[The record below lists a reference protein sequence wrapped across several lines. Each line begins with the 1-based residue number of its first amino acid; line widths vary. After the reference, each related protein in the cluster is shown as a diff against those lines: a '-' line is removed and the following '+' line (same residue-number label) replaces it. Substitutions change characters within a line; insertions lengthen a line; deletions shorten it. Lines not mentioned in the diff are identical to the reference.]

1 MLERVTT
8 ADGLVFFESPA
19 LRALGVPHG
28 FSTRIGPGGNTHF
41 TLASDNDA
49 HMAQFAAALDCP
61 AREHV
66 TVYQVHGACVWDGA
80 RVSSPASADE
90 LRVGTPALRYEADA
104 ITSSD
109 PAQLLAVR
117 TADCV
122 PVLLASSDGSRVAA
136 IHAGWKGLVAGV
148 IPNAVKAL
156 LEKNRDREEA
166 GARIRTTPP
175 PSRSGFLAAIGPC
188 MGLAAFEVDEDV
200 AAQFDAAGLGAAV
213 NRHSWPKPHVDLRL
227 AAELQLHQAKAQLI
241 DSEDLCTYRD
251 EHLFFSH
258 RRDRTHRG
266 LPKSGHI
273 AAFIGAKG

>member
-1 MLERVTT
+1 MLEKVTT

-19 LRALGVPHG
+19 LRAIGVPHG
-28 FSTRIGPGGNTHF
+28 FSTRIGPGDNRHF

-49 HMAQFAAALDCP
+49 HMAQFAAALDCVS
-61 AREHV
+61 RRHV

-80 RVSSPASADE
+80 RGSPPASAHE
-90 LRVGTPALRYEADA
+90 LRVGTPALRCEADA
-104 ITSSD
+104 ITSCD
-109 PAQLLAVR
+109 PNQLLAVR

-122 PVLLASSDGSRVAA
+122 PVLLASNDGKRVAA

-148 IPNAVKAL
+148 IPNAIKAL
-156 LEKNRDREEA
+156 DTRA
-166 GARIRTTPP
+166 FVG
-175 PSRSGFLAAIGPC
+175 AIGPC

-200 AAQFDAAGLGAAV
+200 ARQFDAAGLGEAV
-213 NRHSWPKPHVDLRL
+213 NRQDWPKPHVDLRL
-227 AAELQLHQAKAQLI
+227 AAELQLRQAKAQLI

-266 LPKSGHI
+266 LPKTGHI
-273 AAFIGAKG
+273 AAFIGAK